1 MLGVIW
7 DVGKT
12 SNLTERLGGD
22 FTYLADLESN
32 LNRLDSYMVTNSEV
46 QLFATT
52 IQGSLE
58 KVQSQVQAMRNDILT
73 LSPAMDEYN
82 AEQFGSQAKQ
92 RISSAINLMN
102 TSVGGRTIFAG
113 TATDTKP
120 LNNSGTL
127 MGAVLTEVSGL
138 TTANDIIQA
147 VKDWFDDPA
156 GFDAVM
162 YNGSAT
168 PLQPVTVGEGEQVS
182 LGIQATDPSLK
193 HALQSYVI
201 TALADEPSLGLSED
215 VKIDLVIE
223 ASSELTE
230 SEDRLIKVQADVGF
244 IEGRLDAINTRN
256 EASKT
261 SLSIVKNNLVS
272 ADPYETYT
280 RLQEAQTQLEGL
292 YTSHRPQLSAVP
304 AEVYLMIGFSA
315 SLLLRACFCCPRWRR
330 QIPSGSRTLVEFD
343 GVRGNDLVGYGLVV
357 GLDGTGD
364 GLRNSPFTEE
374 IMSNILERLGVNVT
388 GEQFRPKN
396 VAAVFVTATLAA
408 LCPRRQHN

>member
-1 MLGVIW
+1 MIINSYGDMAQHLFLRGRNADLKESVTTLSEEFAT
-7 DVGKT
+7 GKT

-22 FTYLADLESN
+22 FTYLADLEST
-32 LNRLDSYMVTNSEV
+32 LNRIDSYMVANGEV

-52 IQGSLE
+52 IQGSLD

-73 LSPAMDEYN
+73 LSPAMDETN

-92 RISSAINLMN
+92 RMSSAINLMN

-120 LNNSGTL
+120 LNNAGTL
-127 MGAVLTEVSGL
+127 MSAILTEVSGL
-138 TTANDIIQA
+138 TTSTDIIQA

-162 YNGSAT
+162 YKGSAT
-168 PLQPVTVGEGEQVS
+168 ALQPVTVGDGEQVS
-182 LGIQATDPSLK
+182 LGIQANDDSLK
-193 HALQSYVI
+193 HTLQSYVI

-223 ASSELTE
+223 ASSELSE

-292 YTSHRPQLSAVP
+292 YTVTARSSQLS
-304 AEVYLMIGFSA
+304 
-315 SLLLRACFCCPRWRR
+315 LLKY
-330 QIPSGSRTLVEFD
+330 IS
-343 GVRGNDLVGYGLVV
+343 
-357 GLDGTGD
+357 
-364 GLRNSPFTEE
+364 
-374 IMSNILERLGVNVT
+374 
-388 GEQFRPKN
+388 
-396 VAAVFVTATLAA
+396 
-408 LCPRRQHN
+408 

>member
-1 MLGVIW
+1 MIINSYGDMAQHLFLRGRNADLKENVTTLSEEFAT
-7 DVGKT
+7 GKT

-22 FTYLADLESN
+22 FTYLADLEST
-32 LNRLDSYMVTNSEV
+32 LNRLDSYMVTNGEV

-52 IQGSLE
+52 VQGSLE
-58 KVQSQVQAMRNDILT
+58 KVQSQVQALRNDILR
-73 LSPAMDEYN
+73 LSPAMDVYN

-92 RISSAINLMN
+92 KMESAVNLMN

-120 LNNSGTL
+120 LNDSGTL
-127 MGAVLTEVSGL
+127 MTAILTEVSGL
-138 TTANDIIQA
+138 TTSNDIIQA

-162 YNGSAT
+162 YQGSAT
-168 PLQPVTVGEGEQVS
+168 ALQPVTVGEGEQVS
-182 LGIQATDPSLK
+182 LGIQANDDNLK
-193 HALQSYVI
+193 HTLQSYVI
-201 TALADEPSLGLSED
+201 TALADEPGLGLNDD

-244 IEGRLDAINTRN
+244 VEGRLDAINARN

-292 YTSHRPQLSAVP
+292 YTVTARSSQLS
-304 AEVYLMIGFSA
+304 
-315 SLLLRACFCCPRWRR
+315 LLKY
-330 QIPSGSRTLVEFD
+330 IS
-343 GVRGNDLVGYGLVV
+343 
-357 GLDGTGD
+357 
-364 GLRNSPFTEE
+364 
-374 IMSNILERLGVNVT
+374 
-388 GEQFRPKN
+388 
-396 VAAVFVTATLAA
+396 
-408 LCPRRQHN
+408 